1 MARPLK
7 IGIMGGSFDPP
18 HLVHIKIAQ
27 AAREALNLDEVFFI
41 PANQAPLKG
50 FEPRANFG
58 HRLNMLKLALESVKG
73 AARVLDLELL
83 RGGTS
88 YSVDTARILAREH
101 PNANFYWIIGADQVE
116 SLHKWKDIEEL
127 ARLVEFACF
136 ERPGFSLKP
145 NTKLPPLV
153 RIHKIGAEPI
163 GVSSTKIRKMLA
175 HGVKKIEYL
184 DEKVLNY
191 ARENKLYIAP

>member
-18 HLVHIKIAQ
+18 HLAHIKIAQ

-41 PANQAPLKG
+41 PANRAPLKG
-50 FEPRANFG
+50 FEPRASFE
-58 HRLNMLKLALESVKG
+58 HRLKMLKIALEAFSG
-73 AARVLDLELL
+73 AACVLDMERR

-88 YSVDTARILAREH
+88 YSVDTARILAREY

-127 ARLVEFACF
+127 AELVEFACF
-136 ERPGFSLKP
+136 ERTGFSLKLNP
-145 NTKLPPLV
+145 NLSLIV

-163 GVSSTKIRKMLA
+163 GISSTKIRKMLA

-184 DEKVLNY
+184 DEKVLKY
-191 ARENKLYIAP
+191 TRENKLYIAP

>member
-1 MARPLK
+1 MARILK

-50 FEPRANFG
+50 FEPKAGFE
-58 HRLNMLKLALESVKG
+58 HRLNMLKIALKDFSG
-73 AARVLDLELL
+73 AARVLDLERR

-88 YSVDTARILAREH
+88 YSVDTAGILSEEY
-101 PNANFYWIIGADQVE
+101 PGSKFYWIIGADQFE
-116 SLHKWKDIEEL
+116 SLHRWKDIEKL
-127 ARLVEFACF
+127 AKLVEFACF

-145 NTKLPPLV
+145 NTKLPSIV
-153 RIHKIGAEPI
+153 RIHKIGAEPLE
-163 GVSSTKIRKMLA
+163 VSSTKIRKMLVS
-175 HGVKKIEYL
+175 GVKKIEYL
-184 DEKVLNY
+184 DERVLEY
-191 ARENKLYIAP
+191 TRESKLYMAP

>member
-18 HLVHIKIAQ
+18 HLAHIRIAQ

-41 PANQAPLKG
+41 PANRAPLKG
-50 FEPRANFG
+50 FEPKAGFE
-58 HRLNMLKLALESVKG
+58 HRLKMLKIALEGFSG
-73 AARVLDLELL
+73 AARVLDLERR

-88 YSVDTARILAREH
+88 YSVDTAGILSEEY
-101 PNANFYWIIGADQVE
+101 PGSKFYWIIGADQVE
-116 SLHKWKDIEEL
+116 SLHKWKDIEKL
-127 ARLVEFACF
+127 ANFVEFACF

-145 NTKLPPLV
+145 NPNLPSIV
-153 RIHKIGAEPI
+153 RIHKIGAEPLE
-163 GVSSTKIRKMLA
+163 VSSTKIRKMLA

-184 DEKVLNY
+184 DERVLNY
-191 ARENKLYIAP
+191 IRENKLYT